1 MHRTETPTETVAPSL
16 ERHRTASRLHRRN
29 YRDRD
34 ADEKGPII
42 MSHGGRLAAK
52 ALKAAGVECVF
63 TLSGGHVMGIYDGCI
78 DEGIRVVDVR
88 HEQAATHAADAWA
101 RLNPGRVG
109 VAILTA
115 GPGVTDGVTGVA
127 NAWRANSPIL
137 VFGGQ
142 GPFNNLRRGSL
153 QEMDHVSLMRPIT
166 KWADACYETSR
177 IGEYIEA
184 GIRTAMSGV
193 PGPAFL
199 EIPMDVLHSP
209 IDLDQITLPAFRDYR
224 VASTA
229 PAASICAAAD
239 LLRSAR
245 APMVMAGTALKWSEG
260 GPALRRFAEATHVP
274 VFTNG
279 MGRGQLPMNHP
290 QFFNRSRKQALAG
303 ADVVVLA
310 GTPLDFRMQYGASI
324 PADAKIVQLDLDET
338 LIGQNRSATVG
349 LVGNLGA
356 NLDALLAELDGAV
369 DASDHSTSLRAIE
382 DAADAA
388 LAEQLDSDE
397 VPIDPMRL
405 CREIADFIATD
416 DDMIVIGDGGDIVAQ
431 ASKVLK
437 VPPNGTWM
445 DPGPLGTLG
454 VGMPFALAAQIANPD
469 RRVMIIYGDGSF
481 GLNGFE
487 YDTAVRFGLPI
498 VGVVGNDAAWGQMMR
513 PQAMI
518 YGQDRLVAT
527 ELSPTRYDKVVEALG
542 GHGEHVT
549 EPGEIADAL
558 ERAFASGRPALV
570 NVEMRKDVGAM
581 KGSTYV

>member
-1 MHRTETPTETVAPSL
+1 
-16 ERHRTASRLHRRN
+16 
-29 YRDRD
+29 
-34 ADEKGPII
+34 
-42 MSHGGRLAAK
+42 MSHGGTLAAK

-63 TLSGGHVMGIYDGCI
+63 TLSGGHVMAIYDGCL
-78 DEGIRVVDVR
+78 DEGIRVIDVR

-101 RLNPGRVG
+101 RLNPGKVG

-153 QEMDHVSLMRPIT
+153 QEMDHVSLMKPIT

-177 IGEYIEA
+177 IAEYIEI
-184 GIRTAMSGV
+184 GIRQALSGV

-199 EIPMDVLHSP
+199 EIPIDILSAPV
-209 IDLDQITLPAFRDYR
+209 DLDRVRMPRFRDYR
-224 VASTA
+224 VSGTA
-229 PAASICAAAD
+229 PQRAIGEAAA
-239 LLRSAR
+239 LVAGASR
-245 APMVMAGTALKWSEG
+245 PMVMAGTALKWSEG
-260 GPALRRFAEATHVP
+260 APALRRFAEATKIP

-290 QFFNRSRKQALAG
+290 QFFNRSRRDALAQ

-310 GTPLDFRMQYGASI
+310 GTPLDFRMKYGGSI
-324 PADAKIVQLDLDET
+324 RGDAKVVQLDLDET
-338 LIGQNRSATVG
+338 LIGQNRAADVG
-349 LVGNLGA
+349 LVGNVGA
-356 NLDALLAELDGAV
+356 NLDALREAV
-369 DASDHSTSLRAIE
+369 GVVDFSAFSAVLRAVE
-382 DAADAA
+382 DNAAAKIAA
-388 LAEQLDSDE
+388 QLTSDE

-405 CREIADFIATD
+405 CAEIAAHIATD
-416 DDMIVIGDGGDIVAQ
+416 DEMIVIGDGGDIVAQ
-431 ASKVLK
+431 ASKVLQ
-437 VPPNGTWM
+437 VPEHGTWM

-454 VGMPFALAAQIANPD
+454 VGMPFAIAAQLANPAK
-469 RRVMIIYGDGSF
+469 RVLIIYGDGSF

-513 PQAMI
+513 PQSMI
-518 YGQDRLVAT
+518 YGADRLVAT
-527 ELSPTRYDKVVEALG
+527 ELSYARYDKVVEALG

-549 EPGEIADAL
+549 EPGEIRPAL

-570 NVEMRKDVGAM
+570 NVEMRKDVGGM

>member
-1 MHRTETPTETVAPSL
+1 
-16 ERHRTASRLHRRN
+16 
-29 YRDRD
+29 
-34 ADEKGPII
+34 
-42 MSHGGRLAAK
+42 MSHGGTLAAK

-63 TLSGGHVMGIYDGCI
+63 TLSGGHVMAIYDGCL
-78 DEGIRVVDVR
+78 DEGIRVIDVR

-101 RLNPGRVG
+101 RLNPGKVG

-153 QEMDHVSLMRPIT
+153 QEMDHVSLMKPIT

-177 IGEYIEA
+177 IAEYIEI
-184 GIRTAMSGV
+184 GIRQALSGV

-199 EIPMDVLHSP
+199 EIPIDILSAPV
-209 IDLDQITLPAFRDYR
+209 DLDTVRMPRFRDYR
-224 VASTA
+224 VSGTA
-229 PAASICAAAD
+229 PQRAIGEAAA
-239 LLRSAR
+239 LVAGASR
-245 APMVMAGTALKWSEG
+245 PMVMAGTALKWSEG
-260 GPALRRFAEATHVP
+260 APALRRFAEATKIP

-290 QFFNRSRKQALAG
+290 QFFNRSRRDALAQ

-310 GTPLDFRMQYGASI
+310 GTPLDFRMKYGGSI
-324 PADAKIVQLDLDET
+324 RGDAKVVQLDLDET
-338 LIGQNRSATVG
+338 LIGQNRAADVG
-349 LVGNLGA
+349 LVGNVGA
-356 NLDALLAELDGAV
+356 NLDALREAV
-369 DASDHSTSLRAIE
+369 GVVDFSAFSAVLRAVE
-382 DAADAA
+382 DNAAAKIAA
-388 LAEQLDSDE
+388 QLTSDE

-405 CREIADFIATD
+405 CAEIAAHIATD
-416 DDMIVIGDGGDIVAQ
+416 DEMIVIGDGGDIVAQ
-431 ASKVLK
+431 ASKVLQ
-437 VPPNGTWM
+437 VPEHGTWM

-454 VGMPFALAAQIANPD
+454 VGMPFAIAAQLANPAK
-469 RRVMIIYGDGSF
+469 RVLIIYGDGSF

-513 PQAMI
+513 PQSMI
-518 YGQDRLVAT
+518 YGADRLVAT
-527 ELSPTRYDKVVEALG
+527 ELSYARYDKVVEALG

-549 EPGEIADAL
+549 EPGEIRPAL

-570 NVEMRKDVGAM
+570 NVEMRKDVGGM

>member
-1 MHRTETPTETVAPSL
+1 
-16 ERHRTASRLHRRN
+16 
-29 YRDRD
+29 
-34 ADEKGPII
+34 

-63 TLSGGHVMGIYDGCI
+63 TLSGGHVMGIYDGCL
-78 DEGIRVVDVR
+78 DEGIAVVDVR

-101 RLNPGRVG
+101 RLNPGKVG

-177 IGEYIEA
+177 IGEYIEVA
-184 GIRTAMSGV
+184 VRHALSGV
-193 PGPAFL
+193 PGPSFL
-199 EIPMDVLHSP
+199 EIPMDVLHAP
-209 IDLDQITLPAFRDYR
+209 IDVDAIVLPRFRDYR
-224 VASTA
+224 VAS
-229 PAASICAAAD
+229 AARPESIEEAAEIIAGAE
-239 LLRSAR
+239 R
-245 APMVMAGTALKWSEG
+245 PMLMAGTGLKWSEG
-260 GPALRRFAEATHVP
+260 SAALRRFAEATAIP

-279 MGRGQLPMNHP
+279 MARGQLPMTHA
-290 QFFNRSRKQALAG
+290 QFFNRSRKDALAQ

-310 GTPLDFRMQYGASI
+310 GTPLDFRMKYGNSI
-324 PADAKIVQLDLDET
+324 PADARVVQLDLDET
-338 LIGQNRSATVG
+338 LIGQNRSADVG
-349 LVGNLGA
+349 LVGNIGA
-356 NLDALLAELDGAV
+356 NLDALLAAL
-369 DASDHSTSLRAIE
+369 DASEGVDFGDHSSRLRSLE
-382 DAADAA
+382 DDANLA
-388 LAEQLDSDE
+388 LAAQLDSDE

-405 CREIADFIATD
+405 CREIADHIATD
-416 DDMIVIGDGGDIVAQ
+416 DRMIVIGDGGDIVAQ

-437 VPPNGTWM
+437 VPERGTWM

-454 VGMPFALAAQIANPD
+454 VGMPFALAAQLSHPD
-469 RRVMIIYGDGSF
+469 QRVLIIYGDGSF

-487 YDTAVRFGLPI
+487 FDTAVRFGLPI
-498 VGVVGNDAAWGQMMR
+498 VGIVGNDAAWGQMMR

-518 YGQDRLVAT
+518 YGEHRLVAT
-527 ELSPTRYDKVVEALG
+527 ELTSTRYDRVVEALG

-549 EPGEIADAL
+549 EPDQIRPAL
-558 ERAFASGRPALV
+558 ERAFASGKPALV
-570 NVEMRKDVGAM
+570 NVEMRKDIGAM